1 MNTEAL
7 AEDLALR
14 LEMIEEDSPLGGFSN
29 RLDENLT
36 KRDVPLQFGFTALL
50 PVLVEL
56 FVGLLGDCFGAEDDD
71 EETAEQFRSPKTI
84 HRIGLRRKIRIEMF
98 DRSGRKFREGN
109 GNEMVSALLA
119 TGKESTQDEALVVV
133 KYVRKNEVPTDN
145 SSWVV

>member
-1 MNTEAL
+1 MYICSGPRDPWNL
-7 AEDLALR
+7 LDLRNSSCNSNVQFAPC
-14 LEMIEEDSPLGGFSN
+14 DSD
-29 RLDENLT
+29 RIICNLSAPPT
-36 KRDVPLQFGFTALL
+36 SSSRMHR
-50 PVLVEL
+50 
-56 FVGLLGDCFGAEDDD
+56 CSSGAYHH
-71 EETAEQFRSPKTI
+71 SMLKTI